1 MITIQYL
8 MSEHLSD
15 SISNRSARP
24 EENTAQ
30 KKYLTRLLDHNN
42 IDLLCDKESSLTDLP
57 EFWSHK
63 ELLHNTY
70 ELITHRNQIIPVTH
84 KEPHV
89 LSRPL
94 KAMAQWRIHYMLKE
108 VHLLSG
114 SSELQPVTIALPHD
128 DYGII
133 TQYTPREKDQDLPQL
148 LSTSEA
154 QDTHREPATARS
166 QALIASCKLR
176 VDQSQNDYQC
186 QNGHHAK
193 PKVYSRT
200 RSMLKIRST
209 DVRQTRHNYSQLT
222 ENEKAKF
229 QTPFTYNDERN
240 FVE

>member
-8 MSEHLSD
+8 MSEHFSD
-15 SISNRSARP
+15 SISNRSAQP

-42 IDLLCDKESSLTDLP
+42 IDLLCDKENSLTDLP
-57 EFWSHK
+57 EPWSHK
-63 ELLHNTY
+63 ELLHNIYRLINHGNQNTPMTY
-70 ELITHRNQIIPVTH
+70 REFYI
-84 KEPHV
+84 

-94 KAMAQWRIHYMLKE
+94 KAMAHLYQHTEKE

-114 SSELQPVTIALPHD
+114 PSELQPVTIALPHN

-154 QDTHREPATARS
+154 QHTHREPATAIS
-166 QALIASCKLR
+166 QALTASCKLW
-176 VDQSQNDYQC
+176 VDQC
-186 QNGHHAK
+186 QNDHQRQNGQYTQ
-193 PKVYSRT
+193 PKVYRRT

-209 DVRQTRHNYSQLT
+209 DV
-222 ENEKAKF
+222 
-229 QTPFTYNDERN
+229 
-240 FVE
+240 